1 MAHNKKANET
11 SKRDQI
17 PLTKSSQHE
26 QLTQK
31 LTRSLAFSIGVKIN
45 GPIEAR
51 SLEVTVSKYRMIKT
65 SVSQP
70 DVVQAQRLDIQFA
83 FKIEMTRHL
92 AIKHMY
98 LVSPSLGG
106 GSALTKTTRRSK
118 NGHLIKHN

>member
-70 DVVQAQRLDIQFA
+70 N
-83 FKIEMTRHL
+83 
-92 AIKHMY
+92 
-98 LVSPSLGG
+98 LV
-106 GSALTKTTRRSK
+106 GSAMKATVGPIEKKGFKFDS
-118 NGHLIKHN
+118 